1 MNEAM
6 IIRVFRGK
14 VQPGKQAEFL
24 RVLEEQ
30 GIPHFRSHPG
40 MLGVHVGTP
49 TEASPDEFLVT
60 TLWKDLDALRTFAG
74 ERWYEAKIL
83 PGERKLLRSAHVH
96 HYWTEDGERWPPRA
110 PEVIEAGPLTVDL
123 SRRTARIRGREVD
136 LPPREF
142 AVLAELASHPEE
154 PVSSADLAA
163 RVWPDRTWMNADDV
177 RRVVYSLRRLL
188 GDDRRERP
196 LIRNRRGHGYV
207 LDLPSSS
214 RRGRG
219 DSGRTEIG
227 QNFHSPR
234 RGPRGGMSPWV
245 DP

>member
-1 MNEAM
+1 M
-6 IIRVFRGK
+6 IIRVFRGQ

-60 TLWKDLDALRTFAG
+60 TLWKDVDALRTFAG

-96 HYWTEDGERWPPRA
+96 HYRTEDGERWPPRA
-110 PEVIEAGPLTVDL
+110 PDVIEAGPLTVDL
-123 SRRTARIRGREVD
+123 SRRTVRIRGREVD

-142 AVLAELASHPEE
+142 AALAELASHPAE

-188 GDDRRERP
+188 GDDRRKRP

-214 RRGRG
+214 RR
-219 DSGRTEIG
+219 TEGTLAG
-227 QNFHSPR
+227 QR
-234 RGPRGGMSPWV
+234 
-245 DP
+245 